1 MVHIRARRIPLLI
14 AALALTMSSC
24 ASLMEQFEDLP
35 QLSEKD
41 LRFKLAESSRIYD
54 GDGNLMTTLHET
66 ENRTIIP
73 LKAMPKHLRR
83 AVVAIEDR
91 RFYEHEGVD
100 LQAILRALVTNA
112 TSGEIREGGS
122 TITQQYVKNVI
133 IAPGAIAEKT
143 LRRKIVEAALSRQL
157 EKRLSKNEILERY
170 LNTVYFGKGAYG
182 VQAASLT
189 YFGKPAS
196 KLSLGEAATIAGIIR
211 SPETYDPYENPRQAR
226 DRRDLVLAQME
237 ELGWASPNK
246 VAKTTRKGL
255 GLQEEVT
262 TGEYPAPYFIDYVKR
277 LVTYDPRFK
286 AVGETVS
293 DRTNRLFQGGLEIYT
308 TVDMDAQAAAENA
321 VNGILPNE
329 TDPAASL
336 VAIEPDT
343 GYVKAL
349 VGGDDWFATR
359 KEDPYAKL
367 NLAILAEPDLGCT
380 NIAGTDECANRAPG
394 TGRQA
399 GSAFK
404 PFALAA
410 ALENGVPLSKSYK
423 AGACM
428 SFPGADAGS
437 DWKVCNYEGGDF
449 GSELSLL
456 EATVNSVNVV
466 YAQLILEVGEQ
477 EVVDVADAMGI
488 NIPLLA
494 VPSAALGTNVVNPL
508 GMASGYATF
517 ATNGIHNPP
526 VAITRIVDT
535 TTGKTIYKDETE
547 GERAIDAG
555 VAYLATT
562 ALEAVIERG
571 TGTRAQIGRPAAGK
585 TGTAQE
591 YRDAWFGGYTPDLAA
606 AVWVGYPEGEIEM
619 KASCAGSTS
628 PCRPTRIDSTGVT
641 GGSYPAMIWQ
651 RFMSTALIGVPASDF
666 TQPDIGLVTVI
677 IDSRTG
683 CLAGS
688 YTPDEYAVSATFA
701 RGTEPEEKCRSRRP
715 GVEVPD
721 VFSFPV
727 DDARA
732 LLQRAGFRVS
742 TVEEPSST
750 YPPGR
755 VIGQSPE
762 GGETA
767 PEGSIVTI
775 AVSVADNR
783 TNVPDVL
790 GYSSGDAQSVLRN
803 AGFDVTVIEESEPGR
818 KGKSGK
824 RRVWKQSPSG
834 GTPAEQGS
842 NVTIWINP

>member
-14 AALALTMSSC
+14 AALALFMSSC

-54 GDGNLMTTLHET
+54 GDGNLITTLHET

-91 RFYEHEGVD
+91 RFFEHEGVD

-157 EKRLSKNEILERY
+157 EQRLSKQEILERY

-211 SPETYDPYENPRQAR
+211 SPETYDPYENPKQAR
-226 DRRDLVLAQME
+226 NRRDLVLAQMG

-246 VAKTTRKGL
+246 VAKASRSGL
-255 GLQEEVT
+255 GLEEEVT

-277 LVTYDPRFK
+277 LVTYDPRFE

-293 DRTNRLFQGGLEIYT
+293 DRTNRLFQGGLEIHT
-308 TVDMDAQAAAENA
+308 TIDMDAQEAAENA

-343 GYVKAL
+343 GYVKAM
-349 VGGDDWFATR
+349 VGGDDWFVTR

-367 NLAILAEPDLGCT
+367 NLAILAEPGLGCT
-380 NIAGTDECANRAPG
+380 NISGTDECANRAPG

-428 SFPGADAGS
+428 SFPGADAGG
-437 DWKVCNYEGGDF
+437 DWRVCNYEGGDF
-449 GSELSLL
+449 GNELSLL

-466 YAQLILEVGEQ
+466 YAQLILEIGEQ
-477 EVVDVADAMGI
+477 EVVDVAQAMGI

-535 TTGKTIYKDETE
+535 TNGKIIYKDESE

-571 TGTRAQIGRPAAGK
+571 TGVRAQIGRPAAGK

-606 AVWVGYPEGEIEM
+606 AVWVGYPEGEIAM
-619 KASCAGSTS
+619 KASCTGSTG

-651 RFMSTALIGVPASDF
+651 RFMSTALIGVPATDF
-666 TQPDIGLVTVI
+666 TQPDIGLVTVL

-701 RGTEPEEKCRSRRP
+701 RGTQPEEKCRSRRP

-732 LLQRAGFRVS
+732 VLQRAGFRVS

-818 KGKSGK
+818 RGRSGK
-824 RRVWKQSPSG
+824 NRVWKQSPSG

-842 NVTIWINP
+842 NVTIWVNP

>member
-1 MVHIRARRIPLLI
+1 MVHIRVRRIPLLI
-14 AALALTMSSC
+14 AALALCMTSC

-66 ENRTIIP
+66 ENRTVIP
-73 LKAMPKHLRR
+73 LRAMPRHLRR
-83 AVVAIEDR
+83 AVVAIEDE
-91 RFYEHEGVD
+91 RFFEHEGVD
-100 LQAILRALVTNA
+100 LRAILRALVTNA

-143 LRRKIVEAALSRQL
+143 LRRKIIEAALSRQL
-157 EKRLSKNEILERY
+157 EKRLSKKEILERY

-182 VQAASLT
+182 VQAAALT
-189 YFGKPAS
+189 YYGKPAS
-196 KLSLGEAATIAGIIR
+196 KLTLGEAAMIAGVIR
-211 SPETYDPYENPRQAR
+211 SPESYDPYENPRQAK
-226 DRRDLVLAQME
+226 DRRNTVLAKME
-237 ELGWASPNK
+237 DLGWASPQK
-246 VAKTTRKGL
+246 VAKASRAGL
-255 GLQEEVT
+255 GLQEEQT

-277 LVTYDPRFK
+277 LITYDPRF
-286 AVGETVS
+286 AVVGETIS
-293 DRTNRLFQGGLEIYT
+293 DRTNRLFQGGLEIHT
-308 TVDMDAQAAAENA
+308 TVDMDAQVAAENA
-321 VNGILPNE
+321 INSILPNE

-343 GYVKAL
+343 GYVKAM
-349 VGGDDWFATR
+349 VGGDDWFASR

-380 NIAGTDECANRAPG
+380 NIAGTSECANRAPG

-410 ALENGVPLSKSYK
+410 ALENGIPLSKSYK

-428 SFPGADAGS
+428 DFAGADSGGN
-437 DWKVCNYEGGDF
+437 WHVCNYEGGDF
-449 GSELSLL
+449 GNELSLL
-456 EATVNSVNVV
+456 EATVSSVNVV

-477 EVVDVADAMGI
+477 EVVDVAEAMGI

-555 VAYLATT
+555 VAYLTTT

-571 TGTRAQIGRPAAGK
+571 TGTNAQIGRPAAGK

-628 PCRPTRIDSTGVT
+628 PCRPTRIDGQGVT

-651 RFMSTALIGVPASDF
+651 RFMSAALIGVPATDF
-666 TQPDIGLVTVI
+666 TQPDIGLVTVV

-715 GVEVPD
+715 GTEVPD

-732 LLQRAGFRVS
+732 LLERAGFEVS
-742 TVEEPSST
+742 AVEEPSST

-767 PEGSIVTI
+767 PEGSTVTI
-775 AVSVADNR
+775 YVSVADNR
-783 TNVPDVL
+783 SNVPDVL

-803 AGFDVTVIEESEPGR
+803 AGFDVTVVSESEPGR
-818 KGKSGK
+818 RGNSGK
-824 RRVWKQSPSG
+824 NRVWKQSPSG
-834 GTPAEQGS
+834 GTPAQQGS
-842 NVTIWINP
+842 NVTIWVNP